1 MASDAMYAIQWDGSH
16 ESVDFIKQ
24 CLHQHRI
31 GVFYINISDFHQT
44 MTKAEREGKV
54 YFHPYI
60 ALAKGDAYVRM
71 ERTDWVIY
79 GQSGVVKVYPDSA
92 KCAQFMTNENLLPE
106 TEPEEPTQPEEDMN
120 PEDYNPEDP
129 INDDE
134 GLDHNDIQDP
144 EGDYTG
150 EENTDI
156 DIDVEVTPGTPEGDN
171 DVVVWPKD
179 PDILSDEDL
188 KDVIWSSDEDDEEI
202 EEVTDETPD
211 DDQA

>member
-1 MASDAMYAIQWDGSH
+1 MTIKFEKVHMASDAMYAIQWDGSH

-60 ALAKGDAYVRM
+60 ALAKGDSYVRM
-71 ERTDWVIY
+71 ERNDWVVY
-79 GQSGVVKVYPDSA
+79 GSSGVVKVYPDSA
-92 KCAQFMTNENLLPE
+92 KCTQFMTTENLLPE
-106 TEPEEPTQPEEDMN
+106 TEPEEPTQPEEDMSN
-120 PEDYNPEDP
+120 DYNPEDP
-129 INDDE
+129 THYDE
-134 GLDHNDIQDP
+134 DLDHNDIQNPDS
-144 EGDYTG
+144 DYTG

-179 PDILSDEDL
+179 PDVESP
-188 KDVIWSSDEDDEEI
+188 EE
-202 EEVTDETPD
+202 EEVTDETSD

>member
-24 CLHQHRI
+24 CLHQHRV

-60 ALAKGDAYVRM
+60 ALAKGDSYVRM
-71 ERTDWVIY
+71 ERNDWVIY
-79 GQSGVVKVYPDSA
+79 GSSGVVKVYPDSA
-92 KCAQFMTNENLLPE
+92 KCTQFMTTENLLPE

-120 PEDYNPEDP
+120 DEHTPKDP
-129 INDDE
+129 NDD
-134 GLDHNDIQDP
+134 IQNP
-144 EGDYTG
+144 
-150 EENTDI
+150 
-156 DIDVEVTPGTPEGDN
+156 DIDVEVTPGTPEN
-171 DVVVWPKD
+171 DTDIVVWPKD
-179 PDILSDEDL
+179 PDVESP
-188 KDVIWSSDEDDEEI
+188 EE
-202 EEVTDETPD
+202 EEVTDETSD

>member
-1 MASDAMYAIQWDGSH
+1 MRIPQVSIKFEKVHMASDAMYAIQWDGSY

-60 ALAKGDAYVRM
+60 ALAKGDTYVRM

-92 KCAQFMTNENLLPE
+92 KCSQFMTNENLLPE
-106 TEPEEPTQPEEDMN
+106 SEPEEPTQPEEDM
-120 PEDYNPEDP
+120 NPEDP

-156 DIDVEVTPGTPEGDN
+156 DIDVEVTPGTPEDPT
-171 DVVVWPKD
+171 DTVVWPAD
-179 PDILSDEDL
+179 PDVDFP
-188 KDVIWSSDEDDEEI
+188 EE
-202 EEVTDETPD
+202 EEVTDEASD